1 MCFDIVSRMNEARDP
16 RCFFG
21 EAGGGGATYV
31 VTRRQIQA

>member
-21 EAGGGGATYV
+21 GAGGGATYV